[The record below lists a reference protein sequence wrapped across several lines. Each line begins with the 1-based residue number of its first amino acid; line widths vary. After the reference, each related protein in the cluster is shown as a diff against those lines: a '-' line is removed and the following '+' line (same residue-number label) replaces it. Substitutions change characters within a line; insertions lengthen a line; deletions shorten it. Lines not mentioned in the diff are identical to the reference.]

1 MMAGQQDVTNEQPLR
16 EDVVALAARCRAAS
30 KNTLLFT
37 DYGQGI
43 KAGHEQVAE
52 QIEQLLAAH
61 PQIDGSES

>member
-1 MMAGQQDVTNEQPLR
+1 MSDQSLR
-16 EDVVALAARCRAAS
+16 DDLVALAARCRSVS

-37 DYGQGI
+37 DYGQGV
-43 KAGHEQVAE
+43 KAGHGQVAE